1 MKNLIF
7 SNFKMNKTFSETK
20 DYIKKLDGLLADC
33 DQKICFFLP
42 YTSLYLSKIYKG
54 EKFSFGAQNVHE
66 EEFGSFTGEISAPM
80 LKDLGVKTVL
90 LNHSERA
97 KCAEN
102 AETINKRIKTALRF
116 GFTVVLCVGETRTQ
130 KNTGKTK
137 ISIEKSLSELL
148 NGIYENELKNIIISY
163 EPIWAVGTGVIAD
176 AKTINDAVSVIRS
189 IVSKQYSEKAGKN
202 IAVIY
207 GGSINAQN
215 AKEIYKNKNIDGILV
230 GGTSLNP
237 EEFAK
242 IVKM

>member
-7 SNFKMNKTFSETK
+7 SNFKMNKTYSETK
-20 DYIKKLDGLLADC
+20 DYIKKLDDLLEDS

-80 LKDLGVKTVL
+80 LKDLNVKTVL
-90 LNHSERA
+90 LNHSERM
-97 KCAEN
+97 KL
-102 AETINKRIKTALRF
+102 ETTEIINKRIKTALRF
-116 GFTVVLCVGETRTQ
+116 GFTIVLCVGETRTQ

-148 NGIYENELKNIIISY
+148 NGIYENELKNIVISY

-176 AKTINDAVSVIRS
+176 AKTINEAVSVIRNIIS
-189 IVSKQYSEKAGKN
+189 RQYSEKAGKE

-230 GGTSLNP
+230 GANSLNA

-242 IVKM
+242 IIKM

>member
-7 SNFKMNKTFSETK
+7 SNFKMNKTYSETK
-20 DYIKKLDGLLADC
+20 DYIKKLDDLLEDS

-80 LKDLGVKTVL
+80 LKDLNVKTVL
-90 LNHSERA
+90 LNHSERI
-97 KCAEN
+97 KL
-102 AETINKRIKTALRF
+102 ETTEIINKRIKTALRF
-116 GFTVVLCVGETRTQ
+116 GFTIVLCVGETRTQ

-148 NGIYENELKNIIISY
+148 NGIYENELKNIVISY

-176 AKTINDAVSVIRS
+176 AKTINEAVSVIRNIIS
-189 IVSKQYSEKAGKN
+189 RQYSEKAGKE

-230 GGTSLNP
+230 GANSLNV

>member
-1 MKNLIF
+1 
-7 SNFKMNKTFSETK
+7 MNKTYSETK
-20 DYIKKLDGLLADC
+20 DYIKKLDDLLEDS

-80 LKDLGVKTVL
+80 LKDLNVKTVL
-90 LNHSERA
+90 LNHSERM
-97 KCAEN
+97 KL
-102 AETINKRIKTALRF
+102 ETTEIINKRIKTALRF
-116 GFTVVLCVGETRTQ
+116 GFTIVLCVGETRTQ

-148 NGIYENELKNIIISY
+148 NGIYENELKNIVISY

-176 AKTINDAVSVIRS
+176 AKTINEAVSVIRNIIS
-189 IVSKQYSEKAGKN
+189 RQYSEKAGKE

-230 GGTSLNP
+230 GANSLNA

>member
-7 SNFKMNKTFSETK
+7 SNFKMNKTYSETK
-20 DYIKKLDGLLADC
+20 DYIKKLDDLLEDS

-80 LKDLGVKTVL
+80 LKDLNVKTVL
-90 LNHSERA
+90 LNHSERM
-97 KCAEN
+97 KL
-102 AETINKRIKTALRF
+102 ETTEIINKRIKTALRF
-116 GFTVVLCVGETRTQ
+116 GFTIVLCVGETRTQ

-148 NGIYENELKNIIISY
+148 NGIYENELKNIVISY

-176 AKTINDAVSVIRS
+176 AKTINEAVSVIRNIIS
-189 IVSKQYSEKAGKN
+189 RQYSEKAGKE

-230 GGTSLNP
+230 GANSLNA

>member
-7 SNFKMNKTFSETK
+7 SNFKMNKTYSETK
-20 DYIKKLDGLLADC
+20 DYIKKLDNLLSDSN
-33 DQKICFFLP
+33 QKICFFLP
-42 YTSLYLSKIYKG
+42 YTSLYLAKIYKG
-54 EKFSFGAQNVHE
+54 EKFYFGAQNVHE
-66 EEFGSFTGEISAPM
+66 EEFGSFTGEVSAPM
-80 LKDLGVKTVL
+80 LKDLNVKTVL
-90 LNHSERA
+90 LNHSERM
-97 KCAEN
+97 KL
-102 AETINKRIKTALRF
+102 ETTEVINKRIKTALRF

-148 NGIYENELKNIIISY
+148 NGIYENELKNIVISY

-176 AKTINDAVSVIRS
+176 SKTINEAVSVIRNIIS
-189 IVSKQYSEKAGKN
+189 RLYSEKAGKD
-202 IAVIY
+202 IAAIY

-230 GGTSLNP
+230 GTNSLNA

-242 IVKM
+242 IVNI

>member
-1 MKNLIF
+1 
-7 SNFKMNKTFSETK
+7 MNKTYSETK
-20 DYIKKLDGLLADC
+20 DYIKKLDDLLEDS

-80 LKDLGVKTVL
+80 LKDLNVKTVL
-90 LNHSERA
+90 LNHSERM
-97 KCAEN
+97 KL
-102 AETINKRIKTALRF
+102 ETTEIINKRIKTALRF
-116 GFTVVLCVGETRTQ
+116 GFTIVLCVGETRTQ

-148 NGIYENELKNIIISY
+148 NGIYENELKNIVISY

-176 AKTINDAVSVIRS
+176 AKTINEAVSVIRNIIS
-189 IVSKQYSEKAGKN
+189 RQYSEKAGKE

-230 GGTSLNP
+230 GANSLNA

-242 IVKM
+242 IIKM